1 MLASG
6 LVLILLETALF
17 LAFHERRALDG
28 MQARALRDGERLVR
42 LQRKIPTTTFLEEL
56 DAVRMESDVKR
67 IDISVGKPEGG
78 PNLRRDE
85 SARELIA
92 QFDLSPTAD
101 QSSGSPNRRLTIR
114 FDLADPM
121 DEAKET
127 AKTQAIATAGVLGI
141 GSILLWIVL
150 DSTIAKRAGYIMANA
165 RALTDGEPLG
175 IEVGGE
181 DELSQIDRAL
191 RDAHA
196 TIHQQAADLQ
206 ARADLLA
213 EKNEERSRLQQEI
226 IQISEREQQ
235 RIGQDLHDD
244 VCQRLAAVKMKI
256 QDHEEKLAETAPLL
270 LQDAGTIATD
280 LAGAIHI
287 TRMLARGLSPVAI
300 GSGGL
305 DAALKGLARAAGDMF
320 GITCE
325 FVTDEQT
332 PPLDHDTAHQLYRI
346 AQECVANAAK
356 HAKARLIHISLR
368 SSAQGLVLRVRN
380 DGSPMPP
387 DAHPG
392 DGMGMTIMRHRAASI
407 GASIQ
412 FETEPPDG
420 STAVECVL
428 RVHPISQIPQDTH
441 NEQKYT
447 Q

>member
-28 MQARALRDGERLVR
+28 IQARALRDGERLVR
-42 LQRKIPTTTFLEEL
+42 LYPKIPAATFTEEL
-56 DAVRMESDVKR
+56 DAVRMESGVKR
-67 IDISVGKPEGG
+67 IDLSEGELEEG
-78 PNLRRDE
+78 PNLRRDV
-85 SARELIA
+85 SKRELVA
-92 QFDLSPTAD
+92 QFSLSPSAVRLAA
-101 QSSGSPNRRLTIR
+101 PFPKKLTIH
-114 FDLADPM
+114 FDLAGPM

-256 QDHEEKLAETAPLL
+256 QDHEEKLSETAPLL
-270 LQDAGTIATD
+270 LQDAGAIASD

-305 DAALKGLARAAGDMF
+305 DAALKGLARASGDMF
-320 GITCE
+320 GITCD
-325 FVTDEQT
+325 FATDEQT

-380 DGSPMPP
+380 DGIPMTP
-387 DAHPG
+387 DAQPG

-407 GASIQ
+407 GASIH
-412 FETEPPDG
+412 FETQPPDG

-428 RVHPISQIPQDTH
+428 RVHPISRLHLDTQ
-441 NEQKYT
+441 NEQKHT